1 MNNKYKKLLNLT
13 IDLGEKKEILEV
25 YENDNHI

>member
-25 YENDNHI
+25 YENDNYQ